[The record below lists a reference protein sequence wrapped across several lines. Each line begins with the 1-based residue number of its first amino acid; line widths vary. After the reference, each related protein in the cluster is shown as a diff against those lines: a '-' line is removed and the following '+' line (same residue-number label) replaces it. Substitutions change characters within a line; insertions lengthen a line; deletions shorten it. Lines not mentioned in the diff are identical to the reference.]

1 MEINSNENNKYNI
14 FKEINEKNIPM
25 FKKNSYKYMK

>member
-1 MEINSNENNKYNI
+1 MEINLNENNKYNI

-25 FKKNSYKYMK
+25 FKKNSYN

>member
-14 FKEINEKNIPM
+14 FNEINEKNIPM
-25 FKKNSYKYMK
+25 IKKNHIIK